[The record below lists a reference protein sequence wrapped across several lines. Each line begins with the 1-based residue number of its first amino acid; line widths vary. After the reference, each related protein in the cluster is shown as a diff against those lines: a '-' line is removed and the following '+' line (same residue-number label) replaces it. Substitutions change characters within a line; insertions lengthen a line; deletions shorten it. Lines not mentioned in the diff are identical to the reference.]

1 MKFKKDDRV
10 LVKKPSSVD
19 LTLTYHWIPN
29 MDKYDGLEAVVVHV
43 IGDYDEANSDF
54 TAYSLDIDDEG
65 YGWMGSF
72 LVKR

>member
-19 LTLTYHWIPN
+19 YSSHYDWIPN
-29 MDKYDGLEAVVVHV
+29 MDKYDGLSAVVMYVF
-43 IGDYDEANSDF
+43 DEAGLTS
-54 TAYSLDIDDEG
+54 YSLDIDDEA
-65 YGWMGSF
+65 YGWVSSY